1 MDAPGPRHSNALL
14 IAWRL
19 AELEAGHLKTSV
31 LEPEHFLLG
40 LLKLPELEVSEI
52 LSQRT
57 ALNDQE
63 IQSEAEWTERL
74 SHCFRDAGLDTTR
87 TRRRLRGHLV
97 PGEEEN
103 TSQRQFR
110 RSSLMR
116 GTFSRA
122 DSLAS
127 EHGST
132 VLEPIHL
139 LAALLE
145 CDRSEIRA
153 VMELQG
159 CPTETLQDHVA
170 AVLAEFA
177 GTEPGAASPPRVKQ
191 KPSPATRVRKTTGII
206 DALGR
211 DLTELA
217 RNQKLP
223 PVIGRKAEMRSIVQ
237 VLLRSRK
244 NNVILTGEP
253 GVGKTGV
260 VEGLAQRIVDQ
271 QVPEEFLGKRIVEIS
286 MGSLM
291 AGTNLRGDLEARLQ
305 SLISESGIDLN
316 LILFIDEIHLLVGAG
331 NGSGSSMDAA
341 NLLKPALAR
350 GEIRVIGATTTREY
364 RRMMEKD
371 PALARRFEVVDISE
385 PSFEESIEILRGLR
399 LDMQSHHHVE
409 IDDSALD
416 AAVALTVRHLP
427 AQRLPD
433 KAIDVLDQACA
444 QARMLTLS
452 GNLREMVAKGL
463 RITAKEVAAAVAH
476 RCKVPVGDL
485 DTDDSGR
492 LLNLEDRLTNRV
504 VGQVDAIRTVS
515 EAIRVAR
522 SGLRRSDSP
531 LAGFLFVGPSGVGKT
546 ELAKALAETVFGDEE
561 RHLIRMDMSEF
572 MEAHSV
578 AKMIGAPPG
587 FIGHEQGGNLT
598 EQVRSKP
605 SSVVLLDEV
614 EKAHP
619 RILDLFLQVLD
630 SGFLTDSHGVRVDF
644 RNTIVVMTSNLGAHA
659 ERAKIGFGAD
669 RQSSGIENTN
679 EDSIQKEVERF
690 FRPEFLNRLSA
701 VMTFRSLQPNDLRQI
716 LDLHLV
722 RLNEN
727 LKSKGTHLNLT
738 EAATET
744 LVEMARHGK
753 AGARDLERAFQL
765 HVVVPLSGMIMGR
778 KMQDRLFLLDLGTKK
793 GLLEIQDVTKH

>member
-19 AELEAGHLKTSV
+19 AELEAGNLKTSV

-57 ALNDQE
+57 ALNDEE
-63 IQSEAEWTERL
+63 IQSEAKWTARL
-74 SHCFRDAGLDTTR
+74 NRCFRDAGLDTTR
-87 TRRRLRGHLV
+87 MRRRLRGHLV
-97 PGEEEN
+97 LGEEEN
-103 TSQRQFR
+103 TPKQRFR

-116 GTFSRA
+116 ATFSRA
-122 DSLAS
+122 DSVAS
-127 EHGST
+127 EHGSRA
-132 VLEPIHL
+132 LEPIHL

-145 CDRSEIRA
+145 CDRSQIRV

-159 CPTETLQDHVA
+159 CPTETLHDRVR
-170 AVLAEFA
+170 AVLEEYSDA
-177 GTEPGAASPPRVKQ
+177 EPGDAPLLRDKQ
-191 KPSPATRVRKTTGII
+191 KPSPGARVRKSTGITE
-206 DALGR
+206 ALGR
-211 DLTELA
+211 DLTQLA
-217 RNQKLP
+217 RDKKLP
-223 PVIGRKAEMRSIVQ
+223 PVIGRKAEMLTVVQ

-244 NNVILTGEP
+244 NNAILTGEP

-271 QVPEEFLGKRIVEIS
+271 QVPEEFLGKRIVEVS
-286 MGSLM
+286 MGALM
-291 AGTNLRGDLEARLQ
+291 AGTNLRGDLEGRLQ
-305 SLISESGIDLN
+305 SLITEASRDPN

-331 NGSGSSMDAA
+331 NGSGSTLDAA

-364 RRMMEKD
+364 RRMMEAD
-371 PALARRFEVVDISE
+371 PALVRRFEVVDIGE
-385 PSFEESIEILRGLR
+385 PSFEETLEILRGLR
-399 LDMQSHHHVE
+399 LDFQSHHHVE

-416 AAVALTVRHLP
+416 AAISLTIRHLP
-427 AQRLPD
+427 SQRLPD

-452 GNLREMVAKGL
+452 GDLREVVAQGL
-463 RITAKEVAAAVAH
+463 KITDRDVAATVAH
-476 RCKVPVGDL
+476 RCKVMVGDI
-485 DTDDSGR
+485 DFNESDR
-492 LLNLEDRLTNRV
+492 LLNLENRLAERV
-504 VGQVDAIRTVS
+504 VGQADAVHTVC
-515 EAIRVAR
+515 EAIRVAM
-522 SGLRRSDSP
+522 SGLSKSSSP
-531 LAGFLFVGPSGVGKT
+531 LASFLFVGPSGVGKT
-546 ELAKALAETVFGDEE
+546 ELAKALAEAVFGDDQ
-561 RHLIRMDMSEF
+561 RHLIRVDMSEF

-644 RNTIVVMTSNLGAHA
+644 RNTLIVMTSNLGATP
-659 ERAKIGFGAD
+659 ERARIGFGAD
-669 RQSSGIENTN
+669 LQSTRVEDAN
-679 EDSIQKEVERF
+679 EDSIQKELARY

-701 VMTFRSLQPNDLRQI
+701 VMIFRALKTNELRQI
-716 LDLHLV
+716 LDLHLA

-727 LKSKGTHLNLT
+727 LKSRGADLSFT

-744 LVEMARHGK
+744 LVEIACRGK

-765 HVVVPLSGMIMGR
+765 HVVVPLSGMLMDR
-778 KMQDRLFLLDLGTKK
+778 KVQDKLFLLDLGTQT
-793 GLLEIQDVTKH
+793 GLLEIQNIVKK